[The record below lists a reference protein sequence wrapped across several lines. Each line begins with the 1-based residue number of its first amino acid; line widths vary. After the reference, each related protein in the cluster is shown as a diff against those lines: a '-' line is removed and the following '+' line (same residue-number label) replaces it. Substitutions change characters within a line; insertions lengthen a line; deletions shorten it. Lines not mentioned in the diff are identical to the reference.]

1 MKEGLMPT
9 EAAIKNEAVNLY
21 LALVRIQHTLEYVH
35 PDDAKFVANVLNRV
49 EGKPEQ

>member
-1 MKEGLMPT
+1 MKAELMPT

-21 LALVRIQHTLEYVH
+21 LALLRIQHALEYVDH
-35 PDDAKFVANVLNRV
+35 EDAKFVANVLNRV